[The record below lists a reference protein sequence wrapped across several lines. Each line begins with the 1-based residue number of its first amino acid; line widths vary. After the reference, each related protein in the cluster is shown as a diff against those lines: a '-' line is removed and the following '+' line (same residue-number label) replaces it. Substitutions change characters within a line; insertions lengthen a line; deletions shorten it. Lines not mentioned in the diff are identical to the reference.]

1 MNFFYILSIV
11 YMASTL
17 TMQYPNEHW
26 ITIKS
31 ISFHGP
37 TSCVYDKD
45 NRFVIGLTNHNLI
58 TQHYFSARPVSM
70 CFEYKSP
77 VAQITLSPAQ
87 KYLYGVS
94 SKDPHCTKRFY
105 TLWSMATK
113 RILHQLELPNFYYHL
128 SPHDT
133 YLITQDNGTVHVRD
147 AQTSTML
154 HTIAPI
160 HEDITKL
167 SDPYFAPSF
176 NRSETLM
183 AIAHKPP
190 TAQATCNADKSRVIN
205 LATREVVDV
214 YGSQCTP
221 AFSPDNQYIATAT
234 EKDEVKLWDIKKQ
247 QLIATLTKSPACALL
262 FTTHNRLIIKN
273 LPINDHYI
281 AILSEE
287 GQAADALF
295 PSLIIANPTMQTQQP
310 EKHNNTICS
319 ADGSRLCTLHHHKEY
334 DMLGFSHAFI
344 FTFID
349 SNTGIKRCI
358 SCDVRKLYPAALY
371 MSPHGQYIVI
381 PSYEYDLIANAHEKT
396 YVYHPGG
403 RYGNMHFSNNETT
416 IAYQSDK
423 QTAVLL
429 KKQTR

>member
-1 MNFFYILSIV
+1 MKFFYILSIL
-11 YMASTL
+11 YIASTL

-45 NRFVIGLTNHNLI
+45 NKFVIGLTNHTCI
-58 TQHYFSARPVSM
+58 VQYYFNSSPVSIS
-70 CFEYKSP
+70 FEYKSP
-77 VAQITLSPAQ
+77 VVQITLSPAQ

-94 SKDPHCTKRFY
+94 SKDPHCTKRLY

-113 RILHQLELPNFYYHL
+113 KILHQLELPNFYYHM

-133 YLITQDNGTVHVRD
+133 YLITQDSGTVQVRD

-160 HEDITKL
+160 HDDITKL
-167 SDPYFAPSF
+167 SDPYFTPSF
-176 NRSETLM
+176 NPIETLM

-190 TAQATCNADKSRVIN
+190 KAQATCNADKSRIIN
-205 LATREVVDV
+205 LATGKVANI

-221 AFSPDNQYIATAT
+221 AFSPNNEYIATAT
-234 EKDEVKLWDIKKQ
+234 EKDEVKLWDIKKL

-273 LPINDHYI
+273 IPLNGHYV
-281 AILSEE
+281 AILAEE
-287 GQAADALF
+287 APVADTIF
-295 PSLIIANPTMQTQQP
+295 PSLIIANPTTQTQPP
-310 EKHNNTICS
+310 ENHNNTICS

-334 DMLGFSHAFI
+334 DILGFSHAFI
-344 FTFID
+344 CTFID
-349 SNTGIKRCI
+349 SNTARKKCI
-358 SCDVRKLYPAALY
+358 SCDIRKLYPAPLY
-371 MSPHGQYIVI
+371 MSPHGQYIII
-381 PSYEYDLIANAHEKT
+381 PSYEYDLIANAHQKT
-396 YVYHPGG
+396 RVYHPGG
-403 RYGNMHFSNNETT
+403 RYGNMHFSNNEAS
-416 IAYQSDK
+416 IAYQLDK

-429 KKQTR
+429 KRIS

>member
-1 MNFFYILSIV
+1 MKLFYTVSLLYIT
-11 YMASTL
+11 STL
-17 TMQYPNEHW
+17 SMQYPNEHW

-45 NRFVIGLTNHNLI
+45 NKFVIGLTNHNLI
-58 TQHYFSARPVSM
+58 TQHYFSSKPVSIS
-70 CFEYKSP
+70 FEYKSP

-94 SKDPHCTKRFY
+94 SNDPHCTKRFY
-105 TLWSMATK
+105 TLWSIATK
-113 RILHQLELPNFYYHL
+113 RILHQLKLSNFYYHL

-133 YLITQDNGTVHVRD
+133 YLITQDNGTVQVRE

-160 HEDITKL
+160 HDDITKL

-176 NRSETLM
+176 NRNETLM

-190 TAQATCNADKSRVIN
+190 KAQGACNADKSRIIN
-205 LATREVVDV
+205 LATGEVIDV

-221 AFSPDNQYIATAT
+221 AFSPDNEYIATAT
-234 EKDEVKLWDIKKQ
+234 EKDEVKLWDIKKL

-273 LPINDHYI
+273 IPLDGHYV
-281 AILSEE
+281 AILAEDIPV
-287 GQAADALF
+287 ADTIF
-295 PSLIIANPTMQTQQP
+295 PSLIIANPAIQTQPP
-310 EKHNNTICS
+310 EKYNNTICS

-334 DMLGFSHAFI
+334 DILGFSHAFI
-344 FTFID
+344 FTFLNP
-349 SNTGIKRCI
+349 STARKKCI
-358 SCDVRKLYPAALY
+358 SCDIRKLYPAALY

-381 PSYEYDLIANAHEKT
+381 PSYEYDLIANNNQKT

-403 RYGNMHFSNNETT
+403 RYGNLHFSNNEAS

-429 KKQTR
+429 QKKIK